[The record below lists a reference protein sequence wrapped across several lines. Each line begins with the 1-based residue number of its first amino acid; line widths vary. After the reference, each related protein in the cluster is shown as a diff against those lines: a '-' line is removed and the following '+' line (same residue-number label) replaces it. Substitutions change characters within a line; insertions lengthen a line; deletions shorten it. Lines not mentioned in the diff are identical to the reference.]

1 MAKQAN
7 VPILVAI
14 NKIDARNA
22 DIYRTK
28 RMLVEAGI
36 QAENQLTE
44 VLVLQAKL
52 LNVMADPIGLVDI
65 HRGKLCTAIVQ
76 RGRII
81 SEVSPGYPAEL
92 YGWKYLPSTGELVV
106 EVKNEKQAKSAF
118 RAGEQRMQKLFLQK
132 NNTIW
137 ENIAKNCNIIEA

>member
-1 MAKQAN
+1 
-7 VPILVAI
+7 
-14 NKIDARNA
+14 
-22 DIYRTK
+22 
-28 RMLVEAGI
+28 
-36 QAENQLTE
+36 
-44 VLVLQAKL
+44 
-52 LNVMADPIGLVDI
+52 MADPIGLVDI

-76 RGRII
+76 RGNLKKAVFYCAEGRII
-81 SEVSPGYPAEL
+81 SEISPGYPAEL

-132 NNTIW
+132 NNTIC